1 MKRIVMMMC
10 SVIAALLLATNL
22 FAQSHPSTNNR
33 SEQFILDSM
42 RMELDL
48 ASIETRHE
56 MYGDSLQHQLDAQ
69 SINSDTIEEV
79 TQLFIPISF
88 FAFIILIIWIINHI
102 SYRKQRDR
110 YHIIEKAIDNGQA
123 IPEGLFD
130 EPKKAKKRWTNTL
143 HQAIIFL
150 AIGIGVAI
158 FGNAIDEETITAIA
172 VIPGVIGAGYLLI
185 ALIERHEERNKDTKE
200 NNESSTALIES
211 GSQKAEAE
219 E

>member
-10 SVIAALLLATNL
+10 SAIAALLLATNL

-79 TQLFIPISF
+79 SQLMIPISF
-88 FAFIILIIWIINHI
+88 FGFIILIIWIINHI

-110 YHIIEKAIDNGQA
+110 YHIIEKAIDNGQT

-143 HQAIIFL
+143 RQAIIFL

-158 FGNAIDEETITAIA
+158 FGNTIDEETITAIA

-211 GSQKAEAE
+211 GSQKAEVE

>member
-79 TQLFIPISF
+79 TQLFVPISF
-88 FAFIILIIWIINHI
+88 FGFIILIIWIINHI

-143 HQAIIFL
+143 RQAIIFL

-158 FGNAIDEETITAIA
+158 FGNTIDEETITAIA

-211 GSQKAEAE
+211 GTQKAEVE